1 MIGGLESLSGIMNIL
16 FPLVISLIIIIQ
28 SSLNMLEKRNIG
40 VFMPFWIL
48 GFGLCLSAGFI
59 FSDFYGVA
67 IDVFLIFKLIACFGM
82 FFLIWRVMR

>member
-1 MIGGLESLSGIMNIL
+1 MIGGFESLLAMVNIL
-16 FPLVISLIIIIQ
+16 FPLVISLIIIIPT
-28 SSLNMLEKRNIG
+28 SLNMLEKGNID

-67 IDVFLIFKLIACFGM
+67 TDVFLIFKFIACFGM
-82 FFLIWRVMR
+82 FFLIWRVMK